1 MTNVTN
7 LEKASAKLA
16 GKDRKSNAP
25 DGATYDANGKRVI
38 RHIPGELPS
47 ILDQVETALSESPE
61 QNVYRYAGRL
71 ARVYQA
77 EEPADKSVKRPAG
90 AIMVHPVE
98 SPLLAELAGRAAI
111 HEKFDARSSSYKPC
125 DCPRRVADAL
135 LSRGH
140 WPQLPDLAGFIE
152 APTITDDNRVIDEP
166 GYDPGSGLFCAF
178 AAIPGYE
185 APPAKP
191 TKDDAKRA
199 AGKLVDLVA
208 SFPFVDATDR
218 AAILAG
224 ILTAL
229 QRRLLPAAPLVA
241 ITAPTPGTGKTL
253 LCEMLA
259 IIATARRASVLSLG
273 HDDAETEKRLAGVF
287 LAGDA
292 VISVDNIERPL
303 KGDLL
308 CQVATQQFVR
318 LRPLGGSGMLN
329 VPTHSLLVATGNNL
343 AIVGDLKRRVIMV
356 RLDAKTERPEHRA
369 FDNDFLK
376 DIAARRG
383 LIITW
388 GLTIVSAYLA
398 AGSPRIAGLHGFGGF
413 EQWDHMV
420 RRPLVWLDFPD
431 PLLTSEELRE
441 QDPDLEATRLL
452 LAAWYELFK
461 ATRQTAADVVAA
473 GMQASPMG
481 FDKVNPDLYD
491 ALQLVCSEKPNARRL
506 GYWLRAH
513 RDRIVGGLVLKHAGA
528 EGRTKTVR
536 WLVTAAGDAGHCG

>member
-1 MTNVTN
+1 VTNVTN
-7 LEKASAKLA
+7 LEKAAAKLA
-16 GKDRKSNAP
+16 SKGKKPTRPAGD
-25 DGATYDANGKRVI
+25 TYDANGRRVI
-38 RHIPGELPS
+38 RHEPGELPS

-77 EEPADKSVKRPAG
+77 EEPADKSIKRPAG

-98 SPLLAELAGRAAI
+98 SPLLAELAGRAAL

-140 WPQLPDLAGFIE
+140 WPRLPDLAGFIE
-152 APTITDDNRVIDEP
+152 APTITDENRIIDQP
-166 GYDPGSGLFCAF
+166 GYDPASGLFCAF
-178 AAIPGYE
+178 AVIPGY
-185 APPAKP
+185 APPPPIP
-191 TKDDAKRA
+191 TKDDAMRA
-199 AGKLVDLVA
+199 ADKLVQLVS

-241 ITAPTPGTGKTL
+241 ITAPTPGTSKTL

-259 IIATARRASVLSLG
+259 IIATGRRASVLSLG

-329 VPTHSLLVATGNNL
+329 VPTHALLVATGNNL
-343 AIVGDLKRRVIMV
+343 AVVGDLKRRVIMV

-376 DIAARRG
+376 DIGANRG
-383 LIITW
+383 QIITW
-388 GLTIVSAYLA
+388 GLTIVAAYLT
-398 AGSPRIAGLHGFGGF
+398 AGSPKIADLHGFGGF
-413 EQWDHMV
+413 EQWDRMV
-420 RRPLVWLDFPD
+420 RLPLAWLNFPD

-452 LAAWYELFK
+452 FAAWSNQFGVNP
-461 ATRQTAADVVAA
+461 QTAADVVAA
-473 GMQASPMG
+473 GMQAGPIS
-481 FDKVNPDLYD
+481 FDKVNPELYD

-513 RDRIVGGLVLKHAGA
+513 RNRIVDGLTLTQANTDGHAKVA
-528 EGRTKTVR
+528 R
-536 WLVTAAGDAGHCG
+536 WRVTTAGNAGHCG

>member
-1 MTNVTN
+1 MSNVTN
-7 LEKASAKLA
+7 LEKAAAKLA
-16 GKDRKSNAP
+16 SKGKKPTRPA
-25 DGATYDANGKRVI
+25 GGTYDANGKRVI
-38 RHIPGELPS
+38 RHEPGELPS

-77 EEPADKSVKRPAG
+77 EEPADKSIKRPAG

-98 SPLLAELAGRAAI
+98 SPLLAELAGRAAL

-140 WPQLPDLAGFIE
+140 WPRLPDLAGFIE
-152 APTITDDNRVIDEP
+152 APTITDENRIIDKP
-166 GYDPGSGLFCAF
+166 GYDPASGLFCAF
-178 AAIPGYE
+178 TAIPGYT
-185 APPAKP
+185 PPPTKP
-191 TKDDAKRA
+191 TKDDAIRA
-199 AGKLVDLVA
+199 ARHLVQLVS
-208 SFPFVDATDR
+208 SFPFVDASDR

-259 IIATARRASVLSLG
+259 IIATTRRASVLSLG

-343 AIVGDLKRRVIMV
+343 AVVGDLKRRVIMV

-376 DIAARRG
+376 EVGASRG
-383 LIITW
+383 QIITW
-388 GLTIVSAYLA
+388 GLTIVAAYLA
-398 AGSPRIAGLHGFGGF
+398 AGAPKITGLHCFGGF

-441 QDPDLEATRLL
+441 QDPDLEAMRLL
-452 LAAWYELFK
+452 LAAWQELFK
-461 ATRQTAADVVAA
+461 SIPQTAADVVAA
-473 GMQASPMG
+473 GMRAAPMG
-481 FDKVNPDLYD
+481 IEKENPDLYD
-491 ALQLVCSEKPNARRL
+491 ALQLVCREKPNASRL
-506 GYWLRAH
+506 GYWLRAN
-513 RDRIVGGLVLKHAGA
+513 RDRIVDGLTLKKTGSGGRNKLA
-528 EGRTKTVR
+528 R
-536 WLVTAAGDAGHCG
+536 WCVVGAGDAGHCG